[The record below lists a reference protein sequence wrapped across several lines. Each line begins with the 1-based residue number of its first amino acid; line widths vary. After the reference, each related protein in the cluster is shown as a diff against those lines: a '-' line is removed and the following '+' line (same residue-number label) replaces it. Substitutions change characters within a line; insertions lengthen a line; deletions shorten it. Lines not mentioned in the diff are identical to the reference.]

1 MARVLIVDDSMF
13 QRRTVRRIL
22 QSEGHEILE
31 AADGA
36 EALEIIESH
45 DPSYVVL
52 DLLMPNVGGTEVL
65 DSLKDKVSRPD
76 VIVLTSDVQDST
88 RVQCLE
94 LGARLVLNK
103 PPDPDELRQAVN
115 GFTAE
120 VTK

>member
-1 MARVLIVDDSMF
+1 
-13 QRRTVRRIL
+13 
-22 QSEGHEILE
+22 
-31 AADGA
+31 
-36 EALEIIESH
+36 
-45 DPSYVVL
+45 
-52 DLLMPNVGGTEVL
+52 MPNVGGTEVL

-103 PPDPDELRQAVN
+103 PPAPDELRQAVN